1 VNPEGAG
8 APEEVGE
15 ALVMGAFEVRPRGEE
30 RGAARRRRRIAWVN
44 RRSPGSERRS
54 LFTLLA
60 PLRTAKQRLA
70 SAPPSQ
76 SHPRVCQRP
85 VRLSKMFGP

>member
-30 RGAARRRRRIAWVN
+30 RGGRRGGAGG
-44 RRSPGSERRS
+44 SPG
-54 LFTLLA
+54 
-60 PLRTAKQRLA
+60 
-70 SAPPSQ
+70 
-76 SHPRVCQRP
+76 
-85 VRLSKMFGP
+85 